1 MRLKKFNEHS
11 ENDNDYQEVEN
22 GIIYNDILYI
32 GDAEYLGSEIGTS
45 DFISANDIV
54 ISEDILTLPDGTK
67 VQEGIFKNSSEFVV
81 ISKNDKI
88 EVVIGVYEL
97 SNCTVFN
104 DVLVIPGHDEI
115 ILFNMKT
122 KQSKNLPIR

>member
-1 MRLKKFNEHS
+1 MKLKKFNEHS
-11 ENDNDYQEVEN
+11 ENSNDYQEVEN

-32 GDAEYLGSEIGTS
+32 GDTEDLGSMVGTK
-45 DFISANDIV
+45 DFILANDIE
-54 ISEDILTLPDGTK
+54 IDRDILTLYDGSK
-67 VQEGIFKNSSEFVV
+67 VQEGYFHNAEFIL
-81 ISKNDKI
+81 ISKNGKV

-115 ILFNMKT
+115 ILYNVKT
-122 KQSKNLPIR
+122 KESVNLPIR